1 MYICSFSY
9 PEFKVREA
17 YVSLWPAR
25 LHNIFF
31 TLSYKWRE
39 YGEKV
44 TKCKFG
50 VFFSTILSKMFLIL
64 RRIQQDITT
73 NTLTSSRKVSV
84 ILVRFLGILK
94 FHDRVSNKTRI
105 RNFIKIRPVWAEL
118 FHADKRIDTT
128 KLVVVFGNS
137 ANTSEKSSHWERTA
151 WVLTLRRD
159 ITAGLW
165 NNRERD

>member
-118 FHADKRIDTT
+118 FYGDGQT
-128 KLVVVFGNS
+128 KMTRLIVAFLNFTKAS
-137 ANTSEKSSHWERTA
+137 K
-151 WVLTLRRD
+151 
-159 ITAGLW
+159 
-165 NNRERD
+165 NN